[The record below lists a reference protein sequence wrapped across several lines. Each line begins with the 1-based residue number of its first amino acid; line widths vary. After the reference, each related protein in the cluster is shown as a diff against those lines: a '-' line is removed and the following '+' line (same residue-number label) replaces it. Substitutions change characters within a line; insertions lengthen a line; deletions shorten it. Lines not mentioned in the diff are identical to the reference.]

1 LKRTVEKSEMLEVVR
16 DLDGDKALGPNG
28 LSLAFFQ
35 KCWEVFFLYKKKK
48 KKKKRK
54 RTLWMFSRSFVADG
68 SLRRALMQLLFSLSL
83 KKPMLWTLRT
93 FVLLV
98 G

>member
-35 KCWEVFFLYKKKK
+35 KCWEVFFL
-48 KKKKRK
+48 
-54 RTLWMFSRSFVADG
+54 
-68 SLRRALMQLLFSLSL
+68 L
-83 KKPMLWTLRT
+83 KKGKFEKSINAT
-93 FVLLV
+93 FVFLIPKKADV
-98 G
+98 VDIKDFCPISWIVNFNRGNMGYCPSWI